1 MDKPIQLKI
10 EETKKEIIKV
20 ISEICNRN
28 NIDYY
33 FLERI
38 IDDIHIELKIKKEIE
53 LKELETKVNNI
64 EGDK

>member
-33 FLERI
+33 FLENI
-38 IDDIHIELKIKKEIE
+38 IDDIHIELKIKKELE
-53 LKELETKVNNI
+53 LKELETKVNDM
-64 EGDK
+64 EGDE